1 MAPIKVLVNFDQ
13 NKIKPIAFKR
23 AGRITKILKVNL
35 VHSFK
40 EGDRRIFNFY
50 VSDAANSYNLRFE
63 SDILKW
69 FLEE

>member
-1 MAPIKVLVNFDQ
+1 MESIKVLVQFDD
-13 NKIKPIAFKR
+13 NKVKPIAFR
-23 AGRITKILKVNL
+23 RNGRLYKIAKVNL

-40 EGDRRIFNFY
+40 EGDRRIFNFH
-50 VSDAANSYNLRFE
+50 VSDNANSYNLRFE